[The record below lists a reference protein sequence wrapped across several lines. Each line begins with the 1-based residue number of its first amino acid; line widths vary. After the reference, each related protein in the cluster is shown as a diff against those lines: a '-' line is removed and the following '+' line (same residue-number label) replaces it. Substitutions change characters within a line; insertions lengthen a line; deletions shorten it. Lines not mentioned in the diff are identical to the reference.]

1 MRAVHPVRKT
11 GTQAVQICSR
21 MLITVVCMRK
31 AVVRRPRQGMQTV
44 IAIAADR
51 MEKMTGGGSMITG
64 PKEKSISINGIW
76 I

>member
-1 MRAVHPVRKT
+1 
-11 GTQAVQICSR
+11 

-31 AVVRRPRQGMQTV
+31 AVVRRSRQRMQTV
-44 IAIAADR
+44 TAIAADR